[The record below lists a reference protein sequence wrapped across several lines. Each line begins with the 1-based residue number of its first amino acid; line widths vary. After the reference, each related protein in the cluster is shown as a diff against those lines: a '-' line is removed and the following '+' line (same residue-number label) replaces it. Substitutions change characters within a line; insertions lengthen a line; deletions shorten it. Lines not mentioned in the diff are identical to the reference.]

1 VEPFERIGSADL
13 LDVDAALDVAWGVY
27 TVGPDVEALKL
38 LTPLVELETEEERGV

>member
-27 TVGPDVEALKL
+27 TVGPDVEVLKVLAL
-38 LTPLVELETEEERGV
+38 LVELEAEEEWGV